1 MNVGNFLGIVARAFC
16 KENRKMG
23 NSTFVTYV
31 KDAVSPGGT
40 PTRYLLWVSIILI
53 CQALASVLPSPI
65 FYTFDLNLAHLLLAF
80 VILIALGVQ
89 FVRSD
94 RQKIIAAYLLYIVG
108 LTLSTI
114 TISSGITSLSG
125 IVFMLTWAMTLFV
138 AERREYIS
146 FDLVTLFMVLMLFST
161 VVLLLFNPTMGVSD
175 NITILAVG
183 AIFTAI
189 NIYLV
194 YADFGF
200 ERNFYQASRKKYTNL
215 EELSAVL
222 SDILSSQ
229 GELHDLLW
237 RVTEECV
244 PFLELE
250 ECVIYLYDESK
261 NRLVQVAAFGSK
273 SSEDHTVLVPIEIT
287 PGHGIVGT
295 VFKSGMLLNVEETR
309 RHKDYIVDD
318 KRRNSELA
326 VPIVSN
332 GNIIGV
338 IDSEH
343 TKSGFFAQRHEQ
355 AFKIIA
361 AFCGIKIVE
370 YKATQFIQQ
379 AEQAKIEAT
388 RYKEL
393 ELVKNRFITNISHD
407 LKTPLSLIKA
417 PAMQITKISD
427 DEQVRK
433 HANYILKNTEHL
445 LRVVGQLLQLNRVD
459 KGLNELYID
468 EVMVDLLIQKLGQQY
483 SGLAEKDNIQF
494 IFTSEPVKV
503 MTDSFRLEQIL
514 HNLVHNAFRYT
525 GKNGRIEL
533 LAVQENDRLKISISD
548 NGPGISKDLQEKV
561 FERFYKV
568 DENNHEGTGIGLSLV
583 KEYVQS
589 LLGNI
594 QVDSTN
600 GKGTRFTVSIP
611 NRHGTVH
618 SNEPVINDTKADL
631 GLDGKPVLLVVEDH
645 ADLNEFICTFFEE
658 DFQCISAFDGQE
670 ALEKMEQQIPDI
682 LISDLMMPNMDGNT
696 FIQNL
701 KKNEE
706 YGHIPIVVLSAKSQT
721 ESRIDLYKIG
731 ADNYLMKPFD
741 IAELSAVVENLLEQ
755 RRKLKNTF
763 HRNFLNGKIERTEHP
778 LGARKKE
785 NDALIEDAMHRIIQH
800 LDNNEFN
807 VKTLAKELGIPR
819 NRFQTELKELT
830 GLSPVEFIR
839 SVRLNEAKKMLQD
852 KQLNV
857 SEIAYSVGFNNLSYF
872 TRSFK
877 SEFGI
882 LPSQL

>member
-1 MNVGNFLGIVARAFC
+1 
-16 KENRKMG
+16 MG
-23 NSTFVTYV
+23 NLTFVTYV
-31 KDAVSPGGT
+31 KDALSPGGT

-53 CQALASVLPSPI
+53 CQALASVLPSPQ
-65 FYTFDLNLAHLLLAF
+65 FYVPDLNLAHVLLG
-80 VILIALGVQ
+80 VIVIIALGVQ
-89 FVRSD
+89 FLRSD
-94 RQKIIAAYLLYIVG
+94 RQKIMAAYVLYIVG
-108 LTLSTI
+108 LALSTI
-114 TISSGITSLSG
+114 TISVGITSLSG

-146 FDLVTLFMVLMLFST
+146 FDLVTLFMVLMLAST
-161 VVLLLFNPTMGVSD
+161 IVLLLFNPSMGVSN

-200 ERNFYQASRKKYTNL
+200 ERNFYQASRKTYTNL
-215 EELSAVL
+215 EELSAIL
-222 SDILSSQ
+222 SDILSSK
-229 GELHDLLW
+229 GELQDLLW

-250 ECVIYLYDESK
+250 ECVIYLYDEK
-261 NRLVQVAAFGSK
+261 KDRLVQVAAFGSK

-287 PGHGIVGT
+287 PGQGIVGT
-295 VFKSGMLLNVEETR
+295 VFKSGVLLNVEETR

-355 AFKIIA
+355 AFQIIA

-370 YKATQFIQQ
+370 FKATQFIRQ

-427 DEQVRK
+427 DEQVQK

-468 EVMVDLLIQKLGQQY
+468 EVMLDVLIQKLGQQY
-483 SGLAEKDNIQF
+483 SGLAEKDDIQF
-494 IFTSEPVKV
+494 IFHSAPLKV

-525 GKNGRIEL
+525 GKKGKIEL
-533 LAVQENDRLKISISD
+533 LAVQVNDRLNISISD
-548 NGPGISKDLQEKV
+548 NGPGISPDLQEKV

-583 KEYVQS
+583 REYVHS
-589 LLGNI
+589 LLGTI
-594 QVDSTN
+594 QIESEN

-611 NRHGTVH
+611 NTHGT
-618 SNEPVINDTKADL
+618 SESIEPAPNETKPDL
-631 GLDGKPVLLVVEDH
+631 GIDGKPVLLVVEDH
-645 ADLNEFICTFFEE
+645 ADLNEFICTFFED
-658 DFQCISAFDGQE
+658 DFQCISAFDGEE
-670 ALEKMEQQIPDI
+670 ALEKMAQQIPDI

-696 FIQNL
+696 FIQIL
-701 KKNEE
+701 KRNED

-721 ESRIDLYKIG
+721 ESRIDLYNIG

-741 IAELSAVVENLLEQ
+741 IAELSAVVKNLLEQ
-755 RRKLKNTF
+755 RQKLKHTF
-763 HRNFLNGKIERTEHP
+763 HRNFLSGKNDRTHDP
-778 LGARKKE
+778 LSVGKKE
-785 NDALIEDAMHRIIQH
+785 NAALIAEAMQSILEH
-800 LDNNEFN
+800 LDDSEFG
-807 VKTLAKELGIPR
+807 VRILAQELGIPR

-839 SVRLNEAKKMLQD
+839 SVRLNEAKKMLQE
-852 KQLNV
+852 KTLNV

-882 LPSQL
+882 LPSQW